1 MRPVESRFHCSA
13 TIDDDMQTSVN
24 EPDAA
29 LLPVDISLLTNAMSG
44 DDPRGAVLDAI
55 EQVAAAR
62 MQVTVF
68 SASICFLDTLEL
80 ERIHSSLPGA
90 YAVGARKSKRET
102 SWARHVM
109 QKRQVFVGE
118 GPLEMAAAFDD
129 QERMAKL
136 GIRSIINV
144 PFALRDDGLGVLAFG
159 RAAERIS
166 PAEITLARLL
176 GLAASAGFAL
186 DARIGQGTTDE
197 RV

>member
-1 MRPVESRFHCSA
+1 MSSNLTVSANRPSEHLRSA
-13 TIDDDMQTSVN
+13 TIVGKMQTSLN
-24 EPDAA
+24 ESDAA
-29 LLPVDISLLTNAMSG
+29 LLPADISLLTSAISG
-44 DDPRGAVLDAI
+44 ADPRGAVLDAI
-55 EQVAAAR
+55 EQIAVAR
-62 MQVTVF
+62 MQITVF

-80 ERIHSSLPGA
+80 ERVHSSLPGA

-109 QKRQVFVGE
+109 QRRQVFVGE

-159 RAAERIS
+159 RAVERVR
-166 PAEITLARLL
+166 PAEITLARML

-186 DARIGQGTTDE
+186 SARIE
-197 RV
+197 

>member
-1 MRPVESRFHCSA
+1 M
-13 TIDDDMQTSVN
+13 I
-24 EPDAA
+24 AA
-29 LLPVDISLLTNAMSG
+29 SDSDTTLLPADISLLSG
-44 DDPRGAVLDAI
+44 AIAGKDPRGAVLAAI
-55 EQVAAAR
+55 EQIAAAR
-62 MQVTVF
+62 MQATVF
-68 SASICFLDTLEL
+68 SASVCFLDTLEL
-80 ERIHSSLPGA
+80 ERVYSSLPGA

-102 SWARHVM
+102 SWARQVM
-109 QKRQVFVGE
+109 QRRQVFVGE

-159 RAAERIS
+159 RPLERVS

-186 DARIGQGTTDE
+186 GPNG
-197 RV
+197 